1 MLRGTLFALFAL
13 QACTPVD
20 SLPGGGFAIEG
31 VSPEDGATD
40 VVEVH
45 VPELRF
51 NAPIDTALC
60 TPDSLRVDGVNADDT
75 VAFGVDVVVVAKDEG
90 YRVQLTHEEPLP
102 GGWTYRISARAG
114 DDAGCRSVDGDILE
128 PFASSFAVPLP

>member
-1 MLRGTLFALFAL
+1 MLLLALA
-13 QACTPVD
+13 ACSPAEGLLD
-20 SLPGGGFAIEG
+20 GGFAIVG
-31 VSPEDGATD
+31 VSPDDGTSD
-40 VVEVH
+40 VIEAH

-60 TPDSLRVDGVNADDT
+60 TPDSLRVDGVHDDET
-75 VAFGVDVVVVAKDEG
+75 VAFDVAIAVVSLDEG
-90 YRVQLTHEEPLP
+90 YRVQLTHQAALP

-114 DDAGCRSVDGDILE
+114 DETGCQSVDGELLT